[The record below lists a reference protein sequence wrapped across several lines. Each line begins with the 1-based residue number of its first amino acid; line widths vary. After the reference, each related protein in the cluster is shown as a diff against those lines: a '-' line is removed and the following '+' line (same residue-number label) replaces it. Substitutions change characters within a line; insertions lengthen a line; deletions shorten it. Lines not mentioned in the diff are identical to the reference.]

1 MVLAHVDQELAEA
14 IRPLLVGRM
23 SHDVRDD
30 LTLENPSPQGHDIGE
45 VIVKSL
51 PGDTGDFG
59 KATDRHLCNRC

>member
-1 MVLAHVDQELAEA
+1 MVLTHIDQEIAEA

-23 SHDVRDD
+23 SHDVSDD
-30 LTLENPSPQGHDIGE
+30 LSFENPGSQGHDIGE

-51 PGDTGDFG
+51 PSDTGSFG